1 MDGSSVP
8 EKPAQEPPPHRN
20 DHPRA
25 STLLAELAEAFPNE
39 RVSVGEVL
47 DRLDGRAFG
56 LLLLLLAAPNCI
68 PNIPGI
74 STIFGVMLLA
84 PAIQMILGRAKPWLP
99 RNVRA
104 WSFERTH
111 LRMAINGAVPI
122 LKRIE
127 RFVQPNWS
135 WAVRPP
141 FTALLGFQTLYL
153 ACVLI
158 LPIPL
163 GNFGPGL
170 VIAATA
176 LAVLQEDG
184 RLALL
189 TPLMTVAASAVAWVG
204 IQIGLAA
211 VQKGFELLTAALGF

>member
-1 MDGSSVP
+1 MDGSSFP
-8 EKPAQEPPPHRN
+8 EKPDAGNTSSRDP
-20 DHPRA
+20 HPRA
-25 STLLAELAEAFPNE
+25 SVLLAELADAFPE
-39 RVSVGEVL
+39 ESVTVGDVL

-84 PAIQMILGRAKPWLP
+84 PATQMILGRGKPWLP
-99 RNVRA
+99 RKVRA
-104 WSFERTH
+104 WKFQRTH

-141 FTALLGFQTLYL
+141 FTVFLGLQTLYL
-153 ACVLI
+153 AIVLI

-189 TPLMTVAASAVAWVG
+189 TPVMTIFASAVAWVG
-204 IQIGLAA
+204 IQIGFAA
-211 VQKGFELLTAALGF
+211 LNKGVEIMMSALGF

>member
-1 MDGSSVP
+1 MDGSSFTETP
-8 EKPAQEPPPHRN
+8 DPNSPAPRAS
-20 DHPRA
+20 HPRA
-25 STLLAELAEAFPNE
+25 SALLAELADAFPDE
-39 RVSVGEVL
+39 RVTVGEVL

-74 STIFGVMLLA
+74 STIFGVILLA
-84 PAIQMILGRAKPWLP
+84 PATQMILGRGKPWLP

-104 WSFERTH
+104 WTFQRTH
-111 LRMAINGAVPI
+111 LRMAIHGAVPI

-127 RFVQPNWS
+127 RFVQPHWS

-141 FTALLGFQTLYL
+141 FTAFLGLQTLYL
-153 ACVLI
+153 AFVLI

-189 TPLMTVAASAVAWVG
+189 TPVLTVIASAVAWVG

-211 VQKGFELLTAALGF
+211 LQKGVELVVGAFGF